1 MLSSREEKLCHWHC
15 GTGSKQRAQRR
26 KTALEEAREGSA
38 GAVPASRAAPDR
50 LKVPQWT
57 DGIWIEPLAVLML
70 GTYPS
75 CSYLEALRS
84 ALNSKRTSRRP
95 EAWVGTHEPSPSSQ
109 NKPTVQLKEIKT
121 AVAPV
126 VCTDSQWGGMEEGVI
141 LAVRFFLGASA
152 CLNRRVITQ
161 TPDAYAWGHRTV
173 SVMALSYEHAWHGG
187 CSNCNTLLLAA
198 FNSHQISSACNA
210 CDCQIRPSVNTK
222 TCKLS
227 PNSWQSCSG
236 SKFCVFGRHSD
247 GRRAPRPLSGVLR
260 APDSAGPVR
269 PLGPARSTAL
279 VPTARLCCAFLQA
292 CGGKH
297 GDEVV

>member
-1 MLSSREEKLCHWHC
+1 MSANWPESEV
-15 GTGSKQRAQRR
+15 
-26 KTALEEAREGSA
+26 ALKGGRQTHPQLPSEAPRG
-38 GAVPASRAAPDR
+38 PR

-236 SKFCVFGRHSD
+236 
-247 GRRAPRPLSGVLR
+247 RPPPVSPAVMSVGKLKYPVANITVYESVCHCLS
-260 APDSAGPVR
+260 
-269 PLGPARSTAL
+269 T
-279 VPTARLCCAFLQA
+279 Q
-292 CGGKH
+292 
-297 GDEVV
+297 